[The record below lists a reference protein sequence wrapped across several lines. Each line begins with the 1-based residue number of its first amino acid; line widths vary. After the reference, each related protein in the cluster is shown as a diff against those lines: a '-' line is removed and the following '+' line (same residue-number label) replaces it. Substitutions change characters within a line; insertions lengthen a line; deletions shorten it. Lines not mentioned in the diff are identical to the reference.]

1 MTKYLLIAAL
11 GFILGCSS
19 STSDLDTGEGG
30 EGGTAGAGGEGGM
43 AGAGGEG
50 GMAGAGGEGGTGAMA
65 GAGGGGGVGG
75 QGGMAGAGGE
85 GGTGGTLDELCP
97 DGHKAHP
104 LLGCDGPAPKTPV
117 GHGGIME

>member
-19 STSDLDTGEGG
+19 STSDLDTGE
-30 EGGTAGAGGEGGM
+30 
-43 AGAGGEG
+43 GGEG